1 MAKPTLCFNI
11 RAPPYP
17 TATADRPH
25 ELANPARNSPPKP
38 AREQGP
44 LIAAASLAPPPQP
57 HLHISTTRPPLRV
70 LRRTRPLAAA
80 FARGIAAPARPPS
93 LAVPGSPE
101 LPSGCKIS
109 SVIRSL
115 HRFLLSDLSSISEQL
130 ARASLTPW
138 AAAAGSGAA
147 AGLVPCCFSPPG
159 SLLQLSAACC
169 VRCPMAAS

>member
-1 MAKPTLCFNI
+1 MLQHSCASISDSHCRSAPRASEPGSQLPSKASTRARSPDRRRFPRPTAP
-11 RAPPYP
+11 APP
-17 TATADRPH
+17 AD
-25 ELANPARNSPPKP
+25 
-38 AREQGP
+38 
-44 LIAAASLAPPPQP
+44 
-57 HLHISTTRPPLRV
+57 LHISTTRPPLRV

-115 HRFLLSDLSSISEQL
+115 HRFLLSDLSSISERL